1 MSNDIFPL
9 QPVLSV
15 KESILEELRVQLG
28 KLLVAQAEA
37 MALLAELQAERTR
50 SDVALAAA
58 RGRGLLRMDDIRQL
72 EAYIEHL
79 DQAIVRQKAVI
90 AELDVQVNAMRD
102 QVGEAHK
109 EVKMLNKLKERAV
122 KARAHE
128 VAIAETKMNDE
139 LAVAQFYRRR
149 DLETQSEQPG
159 A

>member
-15 KESILEELRVQLG
+15 KENLLEELRVQLS
-28 KLLVAQAEA
+28 KLLAAHVEATAQLEA
-37 MALLAELQAERTR
+37 LQGERKR

-58 RGRGLLRMDDIRQL
+58 RGRGILRMDDIRQL

-79 DQAIVRQKAVI
+79 DQAIVRQKHVI

-149 DLETQSEQPG
+149 DLETQSEKQG